1 MKAVIRATAF
11 ALLLIFSQTMT
22 GLGSTCS
29 TKGLEC
35 PKSKICCGD
44 VCVTS
49 QKVCKV
55 PCQQLADCD
64 SSLNETC
71 LDGYCKCFSSSCN
84 KLCQTAS
91 DCSRTNAYCNQTCE
105 SPSMSPTEN
114 TRPEELPLN
123 PALLAIVTI
132 MGVLIFSFLFCCC
145 LSRMK
150 SERKSLQAREA
161 KGKLKSLGIEPRT
174 IEVIESETF
183 ASPLI
188 KDESQSAASSRNGI
202 LASETLK
209 NTISHDK
216 DKEMLISVVVE
227 SGLPPIREEDE
238 EGEQ

>member
-1 MKAVIRATAF
+1 
-11 ALLLIFSQTMT
+11 
-22 GLGSTCS
+22 
-29 TKGLEC
+29 
-35 PKSKICCGD
+35 
-44 VCVTS
+44 
-49 QKVCKV
+49 
-55 PCQQLADCD
+55 
-64 SSLNETC
+64 
-71 LDGYCKCFSSSCN
+71 
-84 KLCQTAS
+84 
-91 DCSRTNAYCNQTCE
+91 
-105 SPSMSPTEN
+105 
-114 TRPEELPLN
+114 
-123 PALLAIVTI
+123 
-132 MGVLIFSFLFCCC
+132 
-145 LSRMK
+145 MK

-227 SGLPPIREEDE
+227 SGLPSIREEDE